1 MMGEMTSIRTNCPRC
16 GEVEMEAS
24 LVLLTVQAGSG
35 EGSYSFVCP
44 VCEDL
49 VQKAADR
56 KIVELLR
63 TAGVETAV
71 ASTEPARADAT
82 GLSGLDAATASADL
96 AAAQAA
102 HPSRRAAEPPPLT
115 LDDLIDFHFA
125 LQRDGWMGELLA
137 GAE

>member
-1 MMGEMTSIRTNCPRC
+1 MTSIRTNCPRC

-24 LVLLTVQAGSG
+24 LVLLTVETASG
-35 EGSYSFVCP
+35 EGTYSFVCP

-49 VQKAADR
+49 VQKAADH

-71 ASTEPARADAT
+71 AST
-82 GLSGLDAATASADL
+82 ASAD
-96 AAAQAA
+96 AKAA
-102 HPSRRAAEPPPLT
+102 HPSRAASQLPPLT

-125 LQRDGWMGELLA
+125 LQRDDWMGDLLA

>member
-1 MMGEMTSIRTNCPRC
+1 MKGEMTSIRTNCPRC

-24 LVLLTVQAGSG
+24 LVLLTVEAGSG
-35 EGSYSFVCP
+35 EGTYSFVCP
-44 VCEDL
+44 VCEEL
-49 VQKAADR
+49 VQKAADH

-71 ASTEPARADAT
+71 AAADVARAK
-82 GLSGLDAATASADL
+82 AS
-96 AAAQAA
+96 
-102 HPSRRAAEPPPLT
+102 HPSRAPSALPPLT

-125 LQRDGWMGELLA
+125 LQRDDWLGELLA